1 MQKKKLRILVDMDN
15 TIVDYS
21 TPMADALQKEHPD
34 FPHPI
39 TVDSWSRQIE
49 EHSHLKKAQE
59 RIQSQPRFFLDFK
72 EIPGALKAL
81 QEMEDE
87 GHSVF
92 IVSSPSVNNPT
103 CHSDKSAWLW
113 RHLGEKWARR
123 LVLTKDK
130 TIVVGDVLIDDRM
143 DIRGDEKQPSWK
155 HIVFAQPYNKRLE
168 GVDQRIF
175 LHKWSDWKFSVE
187 NALSK

>member
-1 MQKKKLRILVDMDN
+1 MKRKLRILVDMDN

-21 TPMADALQKEHPD
+21 TPMAKALQDKHPE

-39 TVDSWSRQIE
+39 TVDNWSRHIDEQP
-49 EHSHLKKAQE
+49 HLKKAQE
-59 RIQSQPRFFLDFK
+59 RIQSQPKFFLDFE
-72 EIPGALKAL
+72 EIDCALDAL
-81 QEMEDE
+81 REMEEE

-103 CHSDKSAWLW
+103 CHSDKSTWLW

-130 TIVVGDVLIDDRM
+130 TIVAGDVLIDDRL
-143 DIRGDEKQPSWK
+143 DINGDEKEPTWK
-155 HIVFAQPYNKRLE
+155 HIVFAQPYNVDLE
-168 GVDQRIF
+168 GKDSRCF
-175 LHKWSDWKFSVE
+175 LHQWSNWKNIIEKVIKS
-187 NALSK
+187 